1 MKFKFSKYQAN
12 GNDFIIFKNFSK
24 EFPKKHNLIKKLC
37 SSRFGI
43 GADGVIFIENCKES
57 DFKMVYYNSDGRLG
71 SLCGNGARCSAKF
84 AFDENIISKQTKFM
98 AYDGLHHCKIDK
110 NLVHLSMNDIDN
122 IRTIGDDI
130 VIDSGSPHYVKI
142 VQNIKK
148 TDVFKNGKKIRNSK
162 FFNTLVISV
171 ILASALYAG
180 VSSYDIPSD
189 YIYLLEFFDYGI
201 TIFFTIEILIRI
213 VAEKSLVK
221 FFKDGWNVFDFIIV
235 TISLVPVGGTESV
248 FVARL
253 LRIIRILRIVTVVP
267 AFRHIIEAL
276 IKTIPRVGF
285 IALLMFIFIY
295 IWGAIGTLIFGEL
308 EADRW
313 GNIGVAMLTL
323 MQVATYDDWGAI
335 MGDVIG
341 VYPMSWIYF
350 VSFIIINAVV
360 LLNMV
365 IGVIVDVM
373 TIEAKQTLLASDNT
387 EENTN

>member
-1 MKFKFSKYQAN
+1 MN
-12 GNDFIIFKNFSK
+12 GFVDFF
-24 EFPKKHNLIKKLC
+24 L
-37 SSRFGI
+37 
-43 GADGVIFIENCKES
+43 
-57 DFKMVYYNSDGRLG
+57 
-71 SLCGNGARCSAKF
+71 
-84 AFDENIISKQTKFM
+84 
-98 AYDGLHHCKIDK
+98 
-110 NLVHLSMNDIDN
+110 
-122 IRTIGDDI
+122 
-130 VIDSGSPHYVKI
+130 
-142 VQNIKK
+142 
-148 TDVFKNGKKIRNSK
+148 KIRNSK

-267 AFRHIIEAL
+267 AFSHIIEAL

>member
-1 MKFKFSKYQAN
+1 M
-12 GNDFIIFKNFSK
+12 I
-24 EFPKKHNLIKKLC
+24 
-37 SSRFGI
+37 
-43 GADGVIFIENCKES
+43 
-57 DFKMVYYNSDGRLG
+57 
-71 SLCGNGARCSAKF
+71 
-84 AFDENIISKQTKFM
+84 
-98 AYDGLHHCKIDK
+98 
-110 NLVHLSMNDIDN
+110 
-122 IRTIGDDI
+122 
-130 VIDSGSPHYVKI
+130 
-142 VQNIKK
+142 
-148 TDVFKNGKKIRNSK
+148 
-162 FFNTLVISV
+162 
-171 ILASALYAG
+171 
-180 VSSYDIPSD
+180 
-189 YIYLLEFFDYGI
+189 
-201 TIFFTIEILIRI
+201 
-213 VAEKSLVK
+213 
-221 FFKDGWNVFDFIIV
+221 
-235 TISLVPVGGTESV
+235 PVGGAESV

-276 IKTIPRVGF
+276 IKTVPRVGF

-308 EADRW
+308 EPDRW

-373 TIEAKQTLLASDNT
+373 TIEAKQTLLASDNI

>member
-1 MKFKFSKYQAN
+1 MN
-12 GNDFIIFKNFSK
+12 GFVDFF
-24 EFPKKHNLIKKLC
+24 L
-37 SSRFGI
+37 
-43 GADGVIFIENCKES
+43 
-57 DFKMVYYNSDGRLG
+57 
-71 SLCGNGARCSAKF
+71 
-84 AFDENIISKQTKFM
+84 
-98 AYDGLHHCKIDK
+98 
-110 NLVHLSMNDIDN
+110 
-122 IRTIGDDI
+122 
-130 VIDSGSPHYVKI
+130 
-142 VQNIKK
+142 
-148 TDVFKNGKKIRNSK
+148 KIRNSK

-221 FFKDGWNVFDFIIV
+221 FSKDGWNVFDFIIV

>member
-1 MKFKFSKYQAN
+1 MN
-12 GNDFIIFKNFSK
+12 GFVDFF
-24 EFPKKHNLIKKLC
+24 L
-37 SSRFGI
+37 
-43 GADGVIFIENCKES
+43 
-57 DFKMVYYNSDGRLG
+57 
-71 SLCGNGARCSAKF
+71 
-84 AFDENIISKQTKFM
+84 
-98 AYDGLHHCKIDK
+98 
-110 NLVHLSMNDIDN
+110 
-122 IRTIGDDI
+122 
-130 VIDSGSPHYVKI
+130 
-142 VQNIKK
+142 
-148 TDVFKNGKKIRNSK
+148 KIRNSN

-308 EADRW
+308 QADRW

-373 TIEAKQTLLASDNT
+373 TIEAKQTLLASDNA